1 MTFGGY
7 DRSRFDANTTVSLSL
22 APDITRD
29 LVVGLQSI
37 TSTTSNHS
45 TTQTQLLLSNPIRTF
60 IDSTLPYIYL
70 PLEVCQEFEK
80 KFGLVWDSTAKMYW
94 VNDAL
99 HQSLLHR
106 NLIFTFKIAD
116 TIDRGSTV
124 TIALPYASFNLEVKY
139 PFTADTTRYF
149 PLQQAVKESQYTL
162 GRTFLQE
169 A

>member
-1 MTFGGY
+1 
-7 DRSRFDANTTVSLSL
+7 
-22 APDITRD
+22 
-29 LVVGLQSI
+29 
-37 TSTTSNHS
+37 
-45 TTQTQLLLSNPIRTF
+45 
-60 IDSTLPYIYL
+60 
-70 PLEVCQEFEK
+70 
-80 KFGLVWDSTAKMYW
+80 MYW

-99 HQSLLHR
+99 HQSLIHR